1 MLSRISKDSIIA
13 FLLGIIV
20 GIFMTFIFLGG
31 MYAVYKV
38 GKKVFSSREY
48 SAPKAAVSSRPARF
62 IGKKG
67 GLNLGFENKKDL
79 EFFTLKDGL
88 YVEQSKE
95 FAVQGKYSLLAEYPQ
110 GAAYPGLYWEVYNK
124 RKCMNWDG
132 KHYFSFDVYN
142 NSEVDVTLLV
152 KFKSGANYPKQK
164 YQIPVNIPPQSSK
177 NVTISINDLAE
188 HLDMRQIS
196 YINLFI
202 NKPQETIT
210 LYFDNVRV
218 N

>member
-1 MLSRISKDSIIA
+1 MLSKISKDSVIA
-13 FLLGIIV
+13 FLLGVIV
-20 GIFMTFIFLGG
+20 GIFMTFVFLGG

-38 GKKVFSSREY
+38 GKKIFGSREY
-48 SAPKAAVSSRPARF
+48 KVSKPLVSSGSVILARK
-62 IGKKG
+62 GKK
-67 GLNLGFENKKDL
+67 LNLGFENKKDL
-79 EFFTLKDGL
+79 DFFVLKDGL
-88 YVEQSKE
+88 YIEQSKE
-95 FAVQGKYSLLAEYPQ
+95 FATKGKYSLLAEYPK

-124 RKCMNWDG
+124 RKCLDWGG

-164 YQIPVNIPPQSSK
+164 YQVPVNIPAQSSK
-177 NVTISINDLAE
+177 NVTISINDLAD
-188 HLDMRQIS
+188 HLDVRQIS

-202 NKPQETIT
+202 NKPEETVT
-210 LYFDNVRV
+210 LYFDNIRV